1 MPSVAILAFDGISP
15 FHLSVPC
22 AVFGSSALEGYFE
35 LLICAESPG
44 ALTTSAGFGLHV
56 HHGLEAL
63 LQADVVVVPSWC
75 SPQAEASADLSAA
88 LRAAH
93 AKGAQIIGLCIGS
106 FVVAQA
112 GLLDARRAS
121 THWRAAEVFA
131 QRFPHVALDANVLY
145 VDEGDVM
152 TSAGTA
158 AGIDC
163 CLHFVRKRLGAE
175 AAARVAR
182 HLVVPPHRQ
191 GGQAQ
196 YIEQPIADNAR
207 DDRLADTLAWARANL
222 DQAHTI
228 DSLAARAL
236 MSRRTFTRRF
246 HASTGTTVNR
256 WITEQRLGAAQRLL
270 ESSDLPIDQVA
281 ARAGFG
287 SAVSLRQHFVRT
299 LQTSPLAYRRAFK
312 GRDEARPVL
321 AATAAR

>member
-1 MPSVAILAFDGISP
+1 MPSVAIIAFDGISP

-22 AVFGSSALEGYFE
+22 AVLGSSALDGYFE

-56 HHGLEAL
+56 QHGLEAL
-63 LQADVVVVPSWC
+63 TQADVVVVPSWC
-75 SPQAEASADLSAA
+75 SPQAEASADLLAA

-93 AKGAQIIGLCIGS
+93 ERGAKIIGLCVGS

-112 GLLDARRAS
+112 GLLDTRRAS

-131 QRFPHVALDANVLY
+131 QRFPQVTLDADVLY

-163 CLHFVRKRLGAE
+163 CLHFVRTLLGAE

-196 YIEQPIADNAR
+196 YIEQPIADSAR
-207 DDRLADTLAWARANL
+207 DDRLADTLNRARKHI

-256 WITEQRLGAAQRLL
+256 WISEQRLGAAQRLL
-270 ESSDLPIDQVA
+270 ETSDLPVDQIA
-281 ARAGFG
+281 ARTGFG
-287 SAVSLRQHFVRT
+287 SAVSLRQHFART
-299 LQTSPLAYRRAFK
+299 LKTSPQAYRRTFK
-312 GRDEARPVL
+312 GRDEATMAFAVRGD
-321 AATAAR
+321 A